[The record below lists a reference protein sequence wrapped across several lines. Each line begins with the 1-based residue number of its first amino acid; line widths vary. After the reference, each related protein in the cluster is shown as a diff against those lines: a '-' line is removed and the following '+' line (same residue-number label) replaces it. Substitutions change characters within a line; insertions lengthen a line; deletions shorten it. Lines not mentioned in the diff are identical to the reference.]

1 MVCMRNQLPLIEDEG
16 STGRKSSWK
25 LDERTRRIGLRQV
38 TLARQQLLSAKEQA
52 RHSRPLAAAHRA

>member
-1 MVCMRNQLPLIEDEG
+1 MPLIEDEG
-16 STGRKSSWK
+16 SAGRKSSWK

-38 TLARQQLLSAKEQA
+38 TLARQQLLSGKGQA